1 VSQAVII
8 CVDDEITLLSS
19 LQMEL
24 ISALEDEYIIETA
37 ESGEDALEIVE
48 ELLEEGAEIP
58 LIISDQLMPGMKGDK
73 LLQKIHAIAPKT
85 LKILLTGHAGVD
97 AVGRAVNDANLY
109 RYISKPW
116 EPTNLLI
123 IVKEAVEHYFKEK
136 KIVQLYADSEKTVTE
151 RTREL
156 REKNER
162 LSIALHDL
170 KNILSAIQGFAEM
183 IKNDEIPKEN
193 VINLAIRIL
202 TTSKHLFELI
212 TNLLD
217 DSHH

>member
-1 VSQAVII
+1 MSQAVII

-73 LLQKIHAIAPKT
+73 LLQKIHAITPKT
-85 LKILLTGHAGVD
+85 LKILLTGHTGVD
-97 AVGRAVNDANLY
+97 AVGRAVNNANLY

-116 EPTNLLI
+116 EQTNFLI
-123 IVKEAVEHYFKEK
+123 MVKEAIAHYFKEK
-136 KIVQLYADSEKTVTE
+136 KLVQLYADSEKTVIE

-156 REKNER
+156 RDKNER

-183 IKNDEIPKEN
+183 IKNDEMPKEN
-193 VINLAIRIL
+193 VINLADRIL
-202 TTSKHLFELI
+202 TTSKHLLELG
-212 TNLLD
+212 TCMK
-217 DSHH
+217 

>member
-1 VSQAVII
+1 MSQAVII

-85 LKILLTGHAGVD
+85 LKILLTGHTGVE
-97 AVGRAVNDANLY
+97 AVGRAVNNANLY

-116 EPTNLLI
+116 EQTNLLI
-123 IVKEAVEHYFKEK
+123 IVKEAIAHYFKEK
-136 KIVQLYADSEKTVTE
+136 KLVQLYADSEKTVIE

-183 IKNDEIPKEN
+183 IKNDEMPKEN
-193 VINLAIRIL
+193 VINLADRIS
-202 TTSKHLFELI
+202 TEAEIIGYDGVQRFSFGR
-212 TNLLD
+212 
-217 DSHH
+217 